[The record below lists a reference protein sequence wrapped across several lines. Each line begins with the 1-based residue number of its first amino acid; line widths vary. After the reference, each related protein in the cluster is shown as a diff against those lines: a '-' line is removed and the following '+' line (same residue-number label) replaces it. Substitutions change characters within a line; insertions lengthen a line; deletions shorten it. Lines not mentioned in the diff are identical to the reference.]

1 MKFGPSAR
9 ELANGHWRE
18 ILVAAGIDE
27 DALDGEHHPCP
38 LCGGTDRF
46 RFDDKDG
53 RGTYYCNGCG
63 AGDGF
68 QLLMK
73 YQCTSS
79 FTEAARFV
87 EGYFKGQATPIAPPV
102 TPAQQTNAQND
113 RKRIAHKLQKVWAET
128 RLIAVGDPL
137 YRYLTETRKL
147 PIEGLTN
154 CLRLHPGMGYF
165 EKVRA
170 GNGKVEYKNRGTHP
184 VMLAKAT
191 APTGQPVGLH
201 RSYLTQD
208 GKKAPYAKT
217 KKLMKGLGLHGA
229 AIRLY
234 PVTGAVMGVAEG
246 IETSIAGRALTGV
259 PTWATISS
267 TIMEGFEPPAE
278 VKLLV
283 IFVDNDHPDEKGRRA
298 GFHAAQVLKERL
310 EAREIQVIL
319 AVPTTVG
326 TDMDDVWQARTAALS
341 EQSPRVNLY
350 AGPASIRGAQTIAA
364 RLERHGVRPTV
375 RAFASTDGQTLHDTQ
390 RHAA

>member
-27 DALDGEHHPCP
+27 DVLDGEHHPCP

-53 RGTYYCNGCG
+53 RGTYFCNGCG

-79 FTEAARFV
+79 FVEAARFV
-87 EGYFKGQATPIAPPV
+87 EGYFKGQSTPIAAPAKPV
-102 TPAQQTNAQND
+102 QQSSAQDD
-113 RKRIAHKLQKVWAET
+113 RKRIARKLQKAWAESLPLT
-128 RLIAVGDPL
+128 AGDPV

-165 EKVRA
+165 EKVKV
-170 GNGKVEYKNRGTHP
+170 GDGKVGYKKRGTHP

-191 APTGQPVGLH
+191 APTAQPVGLH

-217 KKLMKGLGLHGA
+217 KKSMKGLGLHGA

-298 GFHAAQVLKERL
+298 GFYAAQVLKERL
-310 EAREIQVIL
+310 EARGIQVIL
-319 AVPTTVG
+319 VVPTTVG
-326 TDMDDVWQARTAALS
+326 TDMDDVWQVRTAALTD
-341 EQSPRVNLY
+341 QSPRVNLY
-350 AGPASIRGAQTIAA
+350 AGTACMRAAQTIAA
-364 RLERHGVRPTV
+364 RIERQGVRSTV
-375 RAFASTDGQTLHDTQ
+375 RSYAPTDGETLPHPQ

>member
-79 FTEAARFV
+79 FVEAARFV
-87 EGYFKGQATPIAPPV
+87 EGYFKGQSTPVAAPAKPV
-102 TPAQQTNAQND
+102 QLTGAQND
-113 RKRIAHKLQKVWAET
+113 RQRIARKLQKVWAET
-128 RLIAVGDPL
+128 RPLTAGDPV

-165 EKVRA
+165 EKVKV
-170 GNGKVEYKNRGTHP
+170 GDGKVEYKKRGTHP

-191 APTGQPVGLH
+191 APTAQPVGLH

-246 IETSIAGRALTGV
+246 IETSIASRALTGV

-310 EAREIQVIL
+310 EARGVQFIL
-319 AVPTTVG
+319 VVPTTVG

-341 EQSPRVNLY
+341 EQSPRVNVY
-350 AGPASIRGAQTIAA
+350 AGPASMRGAQTIAA
-364 RLERHGVRPTV
+364 RLERQGVLPAI
-375 RAFASTDGQTLHDTQ
+375 RAFASADGETLPHEQ